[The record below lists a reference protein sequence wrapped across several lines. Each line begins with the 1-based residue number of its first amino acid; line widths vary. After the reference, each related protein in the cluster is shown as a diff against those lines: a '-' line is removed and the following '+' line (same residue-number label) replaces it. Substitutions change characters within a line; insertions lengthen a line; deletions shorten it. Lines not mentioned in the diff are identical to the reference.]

1 MNRQPTTLLT
11 LCLGVVFLFAG
22 CSRFR
27 DESSRFLSPPID
39 PVRQEYR
46 QQLATLLEQPE
57 LQIGMKTQDYFI
69 GPGDVLAISLV
80 GRPDILGETIQGRS
94 DKFTVTVTENPVIT
108 LPLVGAIKVHGKT
121 SDQLQEELRIAYS
134 QYILEPTPI
143 VTIDKFFLNQ
153 VSVLGTVKTSGRYPL
168 EYGDTVLNAIF
179 KAGGL
184 TFGAAT
190 GGPPP
195 ARYLK
200 VYRDKLNNKER
211 QDLTLEQL
219 VERLKEGDRILPR
232 EEIIIPIEEFILN
245 GNLAYNIP
253 LKQNDIVYIPPAGA
267 VMATGWIKRPGVVFL
282 GPSLRTV
289 GHVME
294 ERGTIRF
301 GAASKIEVVRTH
313 PDGTQESF
321 FMNAREIRSRSRED
335 FFLQDGDQI
344 HFYRNGPRS
353 WLEAF
358 SKLLQ
363 ATAQTG
369 INATYSPI

>member
-1 MNRQPTTLLT
+1 MTRPSTTLLT
-11 LCLGVVFLFAG
+11 LCLGVVLLVAG
-22 CSRFR
+22 CSRYR
-27 DESSRFLSPPID
+27 SESSRFLSPPID

-46 QQLATLLEQPE
+46 QKLAQLLEKPD
-57 LQIGMKTQDYFI
+57 LQIGMNTQEYFI

-80 GRPDILGETIQGRS
+80 GRPEILGEAVQGRS

-108 LPLVGAIKVHGKT
+108 LPLVGAVKVHGKT
-121 SDQLQEELRIAYS
+121 ADQLQEELRVAYS

-153 VSVLGTVKTSGRYPL
+153 VSVLGAVKTPGRFPL
-168 EYGDTVLNAIF
+168 EYGDTVLNGIF

-184 TFGAAT
+184 TFGAST

-211 QDLTLEQL
+211 QDMTLEQL
-219 VERLKEGDRILPR
+219 VARLKEGDRILPR

-245 GNLAYNIP
+245 GNLSYNIP
-253 LKQNDIVYIPPAGA
+253 LKQNDIVYVPPAGA
-267 VMATGWIKRPGVVFL
+267 VIATGWIQRPGVVFL
-282 GPSLRTV
+282 GPSLRTL

-301 GAASKIEVVRTH
+301 GAGSKVEIVRTH
-313 PDGTQESF
+313 PDGTQESYF
-321 FMNAREIRSRSRED
+321 VDARDIRSRQSED
-335 FFLQDGDQI
+335 FFLQDGDQV
-344 HFYRNGPRS
+344 HFSRNGPRS
-353 WLEAF
+353 WIEAI
-358 SKLLQ
+358 SKFLK
-363 ATAQTG
+363 TG
-369 INATYSPI
+369 AEGAVGATYAPL